1 MVQDI
6 GSHEQGGSLET
17 AQEGSATFV
26 TQQLE
31 GSLRYILPLPCHS
44 THLHCPPMILALLRE
59 HGLLNRMHPSMIS
72 WQYGADM
79 SRGNCMKPG
88 ARLQTCGQ

>member
-1 MVQDI
+1 MVQDM
-6 GSHEQGGSLET
+6 GSHEQGGSQET
-17 AQEGSATFV
+17 AQEGGVTFV

-44 THLHCPPMILALLRE
+44 NQLCCPPITFALLRE
-59 HGLLNRMHPSMIS
+59 HGLLNRLYTAMNNRP
-72 WQYGADM
+72 YAAEM

-88 ARLQTCGQ
+88 VRLQTCGQ

>member
-1 MVQDI
+1 MVQDM
-6 GSHEQGGSLET
+6 GSHEQEGSLET
-17 AQEGSATFV
+17 AQDGSAAFV

-44 THLHCPPMILALLRE
+44 AQLRCPPTTLALLRE
-59 HGLLNRMHPSMIS
+59 HGLLNRMHPAMNNR
-72 WQYGADM
+72 QYGADM

-88 ARLQTCGQ
+88 VRLQTCGQ